1 MTVETKPLQFFLAK
15 KMKKKKGPFMVSWKG
30 SRSHTGPSEK
40 AQSRVWKKFQS
51 HLVQTT
57 REEAG
62 PSGSDL
68 PKTQKQVWQN

>member
-1 MTVETKPLQFFLAK
+1 
-15 KMKKKKGPFMVSWKG
+15 MVSWKG

-40 AQSRVWKKFQS
+40 AQSRVWKKFRS